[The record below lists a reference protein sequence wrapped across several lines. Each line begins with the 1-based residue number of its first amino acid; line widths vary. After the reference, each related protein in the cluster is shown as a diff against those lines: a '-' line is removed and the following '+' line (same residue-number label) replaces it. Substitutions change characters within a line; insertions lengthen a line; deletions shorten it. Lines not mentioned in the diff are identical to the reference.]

1 MSNLK
6 KKKIIEP
13 TFVKA
18 VDQSSNSIKKPPSYF
33 YKKRKIIYVNE
44 YGREVIN
51 GGWFK
56 GPEPEKKVIYIDMAI
71 ATFRIK
77 YPFGQ
82 RRTKDVLLKGFRKSI
97 WECSICNQ
105 YYGKIYK
112 NHVRRINQLN
122 RNFHPNFHYI
132 PAGSYMYV
140 RCHCEDMYYACCATR
155 KGRTPLRARLHDSGH
170 PSGWYLD
177 KIGIASS
184 TKVIYGQCQECNKT
198 EERDGRSE
206 RMLALLGTGEDYE
219 QYTWEEDE
227 DGEEIEVDNSRFMD
241 EWERKMGV

>member
-6 KKKIIEP
+6 KRKIIEP

-33 YKKRKIIYVNE
+33 YKKRKIIYVDE

-51 GGWFK
+51 GSWFK

-112 NHVRRINQLN
+112 NHVRRMTNDFCT
-122 RNFHPNFHYI
+122 NFHTDFHYI

-140 RCHCEDMYYACCATR
+140 RCHCEDMYYAFYPSVWHNMHNTC
-155 KGRTPLRARLHDSGH
+155 LHNDIEH
-170 PSGWYLD
+170 TCM
-177 KIGIASS
+177 I
-184 TKVIYGQCQECNKT
+184 
-198 EERDGRSE
+198 
-206 RMLALLGTGEDYE
+206 LLGYNENQYE
-219 QYTWEEDE
+219 NWYKNRLSFFVHGFYIFFHNIDCIYCIPISIYETLLVKHLWYDVVQ
-227 DGEEIEVDNSRFMD
+227 MD
-241 EWERKMGV
+241 I